1 MSYSRDE
8 RKSKMNSYKVTYDNG
23 KSQNSVIVKAR
34 SLESA
39 RMEEQKAVAM
49 FQRMNPAIKLVSVE
63 VA

>member
-1 MSYSRDE
+1 M
-8 RKSKMNSYKVTYDNG
+8 KSYKVTYDNG

-39 RMEEQKAVAM
+39 WIEEQKAVAM
-49 FQRMNPAIKLVSVE
+49 FQRMNPAMKLISVE